1 MIRGTNSKA
10 QKRSSHFKVR
20 RRRGSYLG
28 ITGKYPSPQNRHC
41 LFYESFRERDLI
53 VWLAF
58 DPTVEAVEDH
68 PFKIE
73 YTEAGRDRVY
83 TPDLLVRFKSSAKRR
98 PLLIEVK
105 TEAELERDGKKFE
118 PAFRAAR
125 AYCKAHNMK
134 FEVVTE
140 KVLLRPRVR
149 NLRFLFPY
157 RLEVPEPALG
167 KRLKSL
173 GADGPKTLRNVV
185 DSLSDK
191 SYEVNDVVAAVWH
204 LAALQVIEVDLDAPL
219 SMNSRVEA
227 KSWSTKI

>member
-1 MIRGTNSKA
+1 MIRGTNSKV
-10 QKRSSHFKVR
+10 QKRSSHFKIR

-73 YTEAGRDRVY
+73 YTDAGRNRGY
-83 TPDLLVRFKSSAKRR
+83 TPDLLIRFKPSVRRR
-98 PLLIEVK
+98 PLLVEVK
-105 TEAELERDGKKFE
+105 TEAELERSGKEFE
-118 PAFRAAR
+118 SAFRAAR

-140 KVLLRPRVR
+140 KVLPRPRVR

-167 KRLKSL
+167 KQLKRL

-185 DSLSDK
+185 DSMSGEN
-191 SYEVNDVVAAVWH
+191 YEVGDVVAAVWH
-204 LAALQVIEVDLDAPL
+204 LAALQVVEVDLDTPL
-219 SMNSRVEA
+219 SMNSRMEA

>member
-68 PFKIE
+68 PFTIE
-73 YTEAGRDRVY
+73 YKEAGRDRSY
-83 TPDLLVRFKSSAKRR
+83 TPDLLVRFKSSARRR

-105 TEAELERDGKKFE
+105 TEAELERAGKKFE
-118 PAFRAAR
+118 PAFCAAR

-134 FEVVTE
+134 FEVFTE
-140 KVLLRPRVR
+140 KVLPRPRVR

-157 RLEVPEPALG
+157 RLEVPEAALD
-167 KRLKSL
+167 KQLKKL
-173 GADGPKTLRNVV
+173 GADGPKTLQHVV

-191 SYEVNDVVAAVWH
+191 NYDVGDVVAAVWH
-204 LAALQVIEVDLDAPL
+204 LAALQIVEVDLDAPL
-219 SMNSRVEA
+219 SMNSRMEA

>member
-73 YTEAGRDRVY
+73 YTHAGRNRVY
-83 TPDLLVRFKSSAKRR
+83 TPDLLVRFKSSVRRR

-105 TEAELERDGKKFE
+105 TEAELERSGKDLE
-118 PAFRAAR
+118 PAFSAAR
-125 AYCKAHNMK
+125 AYCKAHRMK

-140 KVLLRPRVR
+140 KVLPRPRVR

-157 RLEVPEPALG
+157 RLEVPEPTLG
-167 KRLKSL
+167 KQLKRLS
-173 GADGPKTLRNVV
+173 ADGPKTLRNVV
-185 DSLSDK
+185 DSMSGEN
-191 SYEVNDVVAAVWH
+191 YEVGDVVAAVWH
-204 LAALQVIEVDLDAPL
+204 LAARQVVEVDLDAPL
-219 SMNSRVEA
+219 SMNSRMEA